1 MIGNAVIFS
10 SIDFPEHTIVQ
21 ESLDKLA
28 PVTKSFVITSNRF
41 EDKWSQKNA
50 IPIIAKFNSTSAWRR
65 NLRKVLL
72 RNIWICR
79 IFRILT
85 NNILRGHPHFL
96 MPPHT
101 ARHFEYFKILK
112 EMDDN
117 AWAILVD
124 SRDLVFQVTPEEIIE
139 NLKHLPGVH
148 LFLEDKYFFK
158 DGSLQKNHL
167 SPANW
172 NWALQV
178 MNLNSKDVSYLIDT
192 DIVNAGCILGRV
204 EDLREFFTETCRL
217 LQNSNFSSFALLDQA
232 AVNLVAYSEDFTF
245 RRYIHKNGEIVLN
258 MCGVVDGELSF
269 DQAMLQIE
277 NTTVPIVHQFDR
289 FGLWTSERGFEFSKR
304 EYKVQKL
311 SSN

>member
-10 SIDFPEHTIVQ
+10 SIDVPEHTIVQ
-21 ESLDKLA
+21 ESLDKFA
-28 PVTKSFVITSNRF
+28 PATKSFVITSQRF
-41 EDKWSQKNA
+41 KDKWSQKNA
-50 IPIIAKFNSTSAWRR
+50 TPIIARFNSTSAWRR
-65 NLRKVLL
+65 NLRKLLL

-79 IFRILT
+79 ILRIMT
-85 NNILRGHPHFL
+85 NNILRENPHFL

-124 SRDLVFQVTPEEIIE
+124 SRDLVFQVAPEEVIE
-139 NLKHLPGVH
+139 NLKHQPGVH

-158 DGSLQKNHL
+158 DGSPQKNHL

-178 MNLNSKDVSYLIDT
+178 MNLNSNDVSHLIDT

-204 EDLREFFTETCRL
+204 KDLREFFTETCRL

-245 RRYIHKNGEIVLN
+245 RKYIHKNGEVVLN

-269 DQAMLQIE
+269 DQAMLQIG
-277 NTTVPIVHQFDR
+277 NSTVPIVHQFDR

-304 EYKVQKL
+304 EYKVQKPSL
-311 SSN
+311 N